1 MSQVVQQEN
10 HDSSDV
16 NEVMLSSDTFESPTN
31 PDQDSGK
38 PQQAKADNQHRVLV
52 VDDNKDSRDSL
63 ATLLREDGCLVQVA
77 HDGQSALETVETFK
91 PNVILLDILMP
102 GINGY
107 KVAEQL
113 RKDPKHEGVLL
124 IAMSGWA
131 EEETHWRSKHA
142 GFDYHLTKPIDVAAL
157 DTLLKTKLCH

>member
-1 MSQVVQQEN
+1 MIHREKLN
-10 HDSSDV
+10 HSNLD
-16 NEVMLSSDTFESPTN
+16 ELVMFSDTLESPTDT
-31 PDQDSGK
+31 DQDSGK
-38 PQQAKADNQHRVLV
+38 QQQARAENRQRVLV

-63 ATLLREDGCLVQVA
+63 ATLLREDGCLVQIA
-77 HDGQSALETVETFK
+77 HDGQSALDSVETFK
-91 PNVILLDILMP
+91 PTVILLDILMP

-113 RKDPKHEGVLL
+113 RKDPKHEGLLL

-142 GFDYHLTKPIDVAAL
+142 GFDYHLIKPIDVAAL